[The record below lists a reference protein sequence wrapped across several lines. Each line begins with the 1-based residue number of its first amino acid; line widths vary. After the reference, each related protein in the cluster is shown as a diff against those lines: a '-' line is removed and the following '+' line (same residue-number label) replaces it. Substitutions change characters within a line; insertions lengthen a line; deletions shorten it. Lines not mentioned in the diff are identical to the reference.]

1 MLCLNHTSYLGL
13 KAEPISISIETKRS
27 GDIEDNEV
35 LQMGT
40 WQAAQWN
47 YLRDLLSQVGGE
59 AHMQEAL
66 DELGLL
72 PAIITNGHIWSFVA
86 TTQEDS
92 KTVSVSAAIDALRS
106 WEVC

>member
-1 MLCLNHTSYLGL
+1 
-13 KAEPISISIETKRS
+13 
-27 GDIEDNEV
+27 
-35 LQMGT
+35 MGT

-86 TTQEDS
+86 TTQEGS
-92 KTVSVSAAIDALRS
+92 NTVSVSAATDVLRS